1 MSARSPCIAIGV
13 SSVFMLHSLR
23 PASGSTKKRKRVA
36 RGNSAGGG
44 TTAGRGTKGQQAR
57 AGKGRRFGF
66 EGGQMPLLVRQPK
79 QHGFKQPRRPVYES
93 LTLAMLEKKLPEGT
107 YTLADLIDRRLVHA
121 NRPVKILSTG
131 TLSKK
136 LVIEAHAASKSAK
149 EAITKAGGTLTIVPR

>member
-1 MSARSPCIAIGV
+1 
-13 SSVFMLHSLR
+13 MLHSLR
-23 PASGSTKKRKRVA
+23 PTSGSTKKRKRVA

-57 AGKGRRFGF
+57 AGKGRNFGF

-79 QHGFKQPRRPVYES
+79 LHGFKRDRKITYEV
-93 LTLAMLEKKLPEGT
+93 LTLAMMEKMLPEGE

-121 NRPVKILSTG
+121 GRSVKVLSTG

-136 LVIEAHAASKSAK
+136 ITVEAHAASASAIDAVK
-149 EAITKAGGTLTIVPR
+149 KAGGSITLIK

>member
-1 MSARSPCIAIGV
+1 
-13 SSVFMLHSLR
+13 MLHSLR

-57 AGKGRRFGF
+57 AGKGRNFGF

-79 QHGFKQPRRPVYES
+79 LHGFKRDRKITYEV
-93 LTLAMLEKKLPEGT
+93 LTLAMMEKMLPEGE
-107 YTLADLIDRRLVHA
+107 YTLADLIDRRLTHA
-121 NRPVKILSTG
+121 GRSVKILSTG

-136 LVIEAHAASKSAK
+136 ITVEAHAASKSAIDAVK
-149 EAITKAGGTLTIVPR
+149 KAGGSITIIK